1 MGPVLSGGMGPA
13 PITFSEIESWQRQ
26 TGVSLQPWELR
37 LMRRLSFDYITETQ
51 KAAAPE
57 CPPPW
62 APDDD
67 SEKNRAATANKVKN
81 VMRSFILSKEK
92 P

>member
-1 MGPVLSGGMGPA
+1 
-13 PITFSEIESWQRQ
+13 
-26 TGVSLQPWELR
+26 
-37 LMRRLSFDYITETQ
+37 MRRLSFDYITETQ